1 VGVGELARLGG
12 IAEILEAGLLREN
25 EELIKA
31 NAAAGLAAPP
41 SFDGPVTSAVTTDV
55 LATVLLSTLER
66 LGVAAVLETPLSLS
80 FSLDPSGRTVAG
92 IVTPGFFLP
101 NPVVKD
107 YLIVVLQLWNALR
120 ITTAEQR
127 ARVDGGAYVL
137 SDDDVEDLL
146 SVLGKLTTPA
156 YRDCQGRQ
164 EFNNVNDKFQDENG
178 DFIVNLD
185 CCNNNCEQQCPCYE
199 DVRPR
204 VCCENPCID
213 GALPLLTKCG
223 LKYKKQLQHGITLVN
238 PCQVIYP
245 NPCPTQEEI
254 NVGARRSVS
263 VKGYNKKYSFQEQL
277 LLLKSNAYAN
287 SVNTYDCNRFVKV
300 NNQVRCQPRTGTCP
314 TNNCF

>member
-1 VGVGELARLGG
+1 MSTCRKNILYKPENTNLPCRARTHCDDCTVQEGGGG
-12 IAEILEAGLLREN
+12 IP
-25 EELIKA
+25 A
-31 NAAAGLAAPP
+31 N
-41 SFDGPVTSAVTTDV
+41 
-55 LATVLLSTLER
+55 
-66 LGVAAVLETPLSLS
+66 
-80 FSLDPSGRTVAG
+80 
-92 IVTPGFFLP
+92 
-101 NPVVKD
+101 
-107 YLIVVLQLWNALR
+107 
-120 ITTAEQR
+120 
-127 ARVDGGAYVL
+127 
-137 SDDDVEDLL
+137 
-146 SVLGKLTTPA
+146 
-156 YRDCQGRQ
+156 CQGGQ
-164 EFNNVNDKFQDENG
+164 EFNNDHDKFRDENG

-245 NPCPTQEEI
+245 NPCT
-254 NVGARRSVS
+254 ARRSVS